1 MLPVLAA
8 CSTAAACDGADIG
21 PPLWLLATAMVG
33 IFVLLIGGA
42 IAIGAVYRRKSL
54 SVPAPTRPVPS
65 PARSEAPWA
74 HAARRRP

>member
-8 CSTAAACDGADIG
+8 CTTAAACDGVEIG
-21 PPLWLLATAMVG
+21 PPLWMLATAMVG

-54 SVPAPTRPVPS
+54 SGPVPAGPERAD
-65 PARSEAPWA
+65 ARWA
-74 HAARRRP
+74 HAGRRRG